1 MNNPQSLVS
10 RVFKARYFPNSHI
23 LNAKRSQ
30 NSSFIWQGLVTAM
43 EALHGGFRWVLGD
56 GEEILATK
64 DQWIRSKQN
73 VCVEN
78 SHGYIGRSEMVATY
92 ILHDP
97 K

>member
-1 MNNPQSLVS
+1 
-10 RVFKARYFPNSHI
+10 
-23 LNAKRSQ
+23 
-30 NSSFIWQGLVTAM
+30 M